1 MLWLRHKNPP
11 QNAPH
16 ALVNQTIMDATL
28 VQILIIFLLLVING
42 IFAMSEIALVSARKA
57 RLQQSAEEGQSGAM
71 AALQL
76 SENPNRLLS
85 TVQIGITLVGIFS
98 GALGG
103 ATIAQSLALL
113 LQKIPWLA
121 NISQGLALAIVVLLT
136 TYFSLVI
143 GELIPKRLALN
154 NPERIAII
162 VAQPMRALAWLTAP
176 IVSLLSKSTDF
187 GLRLL
192 GTHPSQE
199 PPVTEEEIKVLMEQG
214 TQVGV
219 FETAEQD
226 MITGVFRLGDRYID
240 SVMTPRTEIEWLD
253 LDEPFEELRQTVL
266 NSGHTR
272 FPVAQG
278 TLDNVQG
285 ILLARDFLSHCL
297 GDHPVEIK
305 TMLQPPIFVPDS
317 MSILKVLAMIKEAGV
332 HVALVIDEYGG
343 LLGMVTLYD
352 ILEAIVGE
360 IRPEGDEEEQ
370 QAVQREDGS
379 WLLDGLISIDEF
391 KDIFNL
397 REMPDEERIGYQT
410 LGGFIMTQIGAIPTA
425 GQHFEWQNLRFEVMD
440 MDGRRVDKVLVS
452 PILRNEQSV

>member
-1 MLWLRHKNPP
+1 
-11 QNAPH
+11 
-16 ALVNQTIMDATL
+16 MDETL
-28 VQILIIFLLLVING
+28 VQLLIIFSLLLLNG
-42 IFAMSEIALVSARKA
+42 AFAMSEIALVSARKA
-57 RLQQSAEEGQSGAM
+57 RLQQSAEDGQSGAN
-71 AALQL
+71 AAIQL
-76 SENPNRLLS
+76 AENPNRLLS

-103 ATIAQSLALL
+103 ATLAQSLAQQ
-113 LQKIPWLA
+113 LQKIPSVA
-121 NISQGLALAIVVLLT
+121 EASQEIALAIVVLLT

-154 NPERIAII
+154 NPERIAIA
-162 VAQPMRALAWLTAP
+162 VAPFMRALAWFTAP
-176 IVSLLSKSTDF
+176 VVSLLSKSTDL

-192 GTHPSQE
+192 GVRPSEE

-226 MITGVFRLGDRYID
+226 MVTGVFRLSDRYID

-253 LDEPFEELRQTVL
+253 LDEPFEELRLRVL
-266 NSGHTR
+266 RSGHTR

-285 ILLARDFLSHCL
+285 VLLARDFLSHCIENA
-297 GDHPVEIK
+297 PVEIR
-305 TMLQPPIFVPDS
+305 TLLQPPLFVPDS
-317 MSILKVLAMIKEAGV
+317 MSVLKVLEMIKEAGV

-360 IRPEGDEEEQ
+360 IPDASDNDQ
-370 QAVQREDGS
+370 QAIRREDGS
-379 WLLDGLISIDEF
+379 WLLDGLISIDAF
-391 KDIFNL
+391 KDIFAL
-397 REMPDEERIGYQT
+397 RDMPAEERIGYQT
-410 LGGFIMTQIGAIPTA
+410 LGGFIMSQLGAIPSA

-452 PILRNEQSV
+452 PISSTSENSL

>member
-1 MLWLRHKNPP
+1 
-11 QNAPH
+11 
-16 ALVNQTIMDATL
+16 MDETL
-28 VQILIIFLLLVING
+28 VQLLIIFSLLLLNG
-42 IFAMSEIALVSARKA
+42 AFAMSEIALVSARKA
-57 RLQQSAEEGQSGAM
+57 RLQQSAEDGQSGAN
-71 AALQL
+71 AAIQL
-76 SENPNRLLS
+76 AENPNRLLS

-103 ATIAQSLALL
+103 ATLAQSLAQQ
-113 LQKIPWLA
+113 LQKIPSVA
-121 NISQGLALAIVVLLT
+121 EASQEIALAIVVLLT

-154 NPERIAII
+154 NPERIAIA
-162 VAQPMRALAWLTAP
+162 VAPFMRTLAWFTAP
-176 IVSLLSKSTDF
+176 VVSLLSKSTDL

-192 GTHPSQE
+192 GVRPSEE

-226 MITGVFRLGDRYID
+226 MVTGVFRLSDRYID

-253 LDEPFEELRQTVL
+253 LDEPFEELRLRVL
-266 NSGHTR
+266 RSGHTR

-285 ILLARDFLSHCL
+285 VLLARDFLSHCIENA
-297 GDHPVEIK
+297 PVEIR
-305 TMLQPPIFVPDS
+305 TLLQPPLFVPDS
-317 MSILKVLAMIKEAGV
+317 MSVLKVLEMIKEAGV

-360 IRPEGDEEEQ
+360 IPDASDNDQ
-370 QAVQREDGS
+370 QAIRREDGS

-391 KDIFNL
+391 KDIFDL
-397 REMPDEERIGYQT
+397 RDMPDEERIGYQT
-410 LGGFIMTQIGAIPTA
+410 LGGFIMSQLGAIPSA

-452 PILRNEQSV
+452 PISSTSENSL